1 MKQCTQ
7 KSNLECTANFITFL
21 NSKSRIMTTKILKN
35 SLSTVLLLF
44 SILAFSQEKSKNT
57 VSLEVFYSKI
67 QTEKNPQI
75 IDARAPEEF
84 ALNHLEGAVNFNL
97 ESKDYEKQIAKL
109 DKTKPVFTYSIGAG
123 RSVWLADD
131 LLKKGFKEAYSLEGG
146 IANWIGNGKPFY
158 ANSKSKLTLAGY
170 KKIIAENKAVL
181 VDIGSIYC
189 GACKKVKPVLETIK
203 AQYGSN
209 LKIVEI
215 DLEDSPQVIADL
227 KTVKVFPTLILYQD
241 GKIVFKKEGLG
252 DLKKEVDVA
261 LAH

>member
-1 MKQCTQ
+1 MK
-7 KSNLECTANFITFL
+7 N
-21 NSKSRIMTTKILKN
+21 KIFKN
-35 SLSTVLLLF
+35 SIATAILLF
-44 SILAFSQEKSKNT
+44 TVAGFSQNKSSNT
-57 VSLEVFYSKI
+57 VSLDVFYSKI
-67 QTEKNPQI
+67 QSEKKPQI
-75 IDARAPEEF
+75 IDARGPEEF
-84 ALNHLEGAVNFNL
+84 ALNHINGAVNFNL
-97 ESKDYEKQIAKL
+97 ESKDYAAQVAKL
-109 DKTKPVFTYSIGAG
+109 DKSKPVFTYSIGAG

-158 ANSKSKLTLAGY
+158 ANSKSKLTLAEY
-170 KKIIAENKAVL
+170 KKIIAENKDVL

-227 KTVKVFPTLILYQD
+227 KTVKVFPTLILYKD

-252 DLKKEVDVA
+252 DLKNDVDVA
-261 LAH
+261 LALK

>member
-1 MKQCTQ
+1 MMK
-7 KSNLECTANFITFL
+7 N
-21 NSKSRIMTTKILKN
+21 KIFKN
-35 SLSTVLLLF
+35 SIATAILLF
-44 SILAFSQEKSKNT
+44 TVAGFSQNKSSNT
-57 VSLEVFYSKI
+57 VSLDVFYSKI
-67 QTEKNPQI
+67 QSEKKPQI
-75 IDARAPEEF
+75 IDARGPEEF
-84 ALNHLEGAVNFNL
+84 ALNHINGAINFNL
-97 ESKDYEKQIAKL
+97 ESKDYAAQVAKL
-109 DKTKPVFTYSIGAG
+109 DKSKPVFTYSIGAG

-158 ANSKSKLTLAGY
+158 ANSKSKLTLAEY
-170 KKIIAENKAVL
+170 KKIIAENKDVL

-227 KTVKVFPTLILYQD
+227 KTVKVFPTLILYKD

-252 DLKKEVDVA
+252 DLKNDVDMA
-261 LAH
+261 LAVK

>member
-1 MKQCTQ
+1 MK
-7 KSNLECTANFITFL
+7 N
-21 NSKSRIMTTKILKN
+21 KIFKN
-35 SLSTVLLLF
+35 SIATAILLF
-44 SILAFSQEKSKNT
+44 TVAGFSQNKSSNT
-57 VSLEVFYSKI
+57 VSLDVFYSKI
-67 QTEKNPQI
+67 QSEKKPQI
-75 IDARAPEEF
+75 IDARGPEEF
-84 ALNHLEGAVNFNL
+84 ALNHINGAVNFNL
-97 ESKDYEKQIAKL
+97 ESKDYAAQVAKL
-109 DKTKPVFTYSIGAG
+109 DKSKPVFTYSIGAG

-158 ANSKSKLTLAGY
+158 ANSKSKLTLTEY
-170 KKIIAENKAVL
+170 KKIIAKNKDVL

-227 KTVKVFPTLILYQD
+227 KTVKVFPTLILYKD

-252 DLKKEVDVA
+252 DLKNDVDVA
-261 LAH
+261 LAVK

>member
-1 MKQCTQ
+1 MKNKTLQN
-7 KSNLECTANFITFL
+7 SFAIVFFL
-21 NSKSRIMTTKILKN
+21 FTI
-35 SLSTVLLLF
+35 VG
-44 SILAFSQEKSKNT
+44 FSQEKSPNT
-57 VSLEVFYSKI
+57 VSLDVYYAKI
-67 QTEKNPQI
+67 QNEKKPQI
-75 IDARAPEEF
+75 IDARGPEEF
-84 ALNHLEGAVNFNL
+84 TLNHINGAVNFNL
-97 ESKDYEKQIAKL
+97 ESKDYAAQVAKL

-158 ANSKSKLTLAGY
+158 ANSKSKLTLAEY
-170 KKIIAENKAVL
+170 KKIIAENKDVL

-227 KTVKVFPTLILYQD
+227 KTIKVFPTLILYKD
-241 GKIVFKKEGLG
+241 GKIVFKKDGLG
-252 DLKKEVDVA
+252 DLKNDVDVA
-261 LAH
+261 LAVK

>member
-1 MKQCTQ
+1 MK
-7 KSNLECTANFITFL
+7 N
-21 NSKSRIMTTKILKN
+21 KIFKN
-35 SLSTVLLLF
+35 SIATAILLF
-44 SILAFSQEKSKNT
+44 TVAGFSQNKSSNT
-57 VSLEVFYSKI
+57 VSLDVFYSKI
-67 QTEKNPQI
+67 QNEKKPQI
-75 IDARAPEEF
+75 IDARGPEEF
-84 ALNHLEGAVNFNL
+84 ALNHINGAVNFNL
-97 ESKDYEKQIAKL
+97 ESKDYAAQIAKL
-109 DKTKPVFTYSIGAG
+109 DKSKPVFTYSIGAG

-158 ANSKSKLTLAGY
+158 ANSKSKLTLAEY
-170 KKIIAENKAVL
+170 KKIIAENKDVL

-227 KTVKVFPTLILYQD
+227 KTVKVFPTLILYKD

-252 DLKKEVDVA
+252 DLKNDVDVA
-261 LAH
+261 LAVK

>member
-1 MKQCTQ
+1 MK
-7 KSNLECTANFITFL
+7 N
-21 NSKSRIMTTKILKN
+21 KIFKN
-35 SLSTVLLLF
+35 SIATAILLF
-44 SILAFSQEKSKNT
+44 TVAGFSQNKSSNT
-57 VSLEVFYSKI
+57 VSLDVFYSKI
-67 QTEKNPQI
+67 QSEKKPQI
-75 IDARAPEEF
+75 IDARGSEEF
-84 ALNHLEGAVNFNL
+84 ALNHINGAVNFNL
-97 ESKDYEKQIAKL
+97 ESKDYAAQVAKL
-109 DKTKPVFTYSIGAG
+109 DKSKPVFTYSIGAG

-158 ANSKSKLTLAGY
+158 ANSKSKLTLAEY
-170 KKIIAENKAVL
+170 KKIIAENKDVL

-227 KTVKVFPTLILYQD
+227 KTVKVFPTLILYKH

-252 DLKKEVDVA
+252 DLKNDVDVA
-261 LAH
+261 LAVK

>member
-1 MKQCTQ
+1 MK
-7 KSNLECTANFITFL
+7 N
-21 NSKSRIMTTKILKN
+21 KIFKN
-35 SLSTVLLLF
+35 SIATAILLF
-44 SILAFSQEKSKNT
+44 TVAGFSQNKSSNT
-57 VSLEVFYSKI
+57 VSLDVFYSKI
-67 QTEKNPQI
+67 QNEKKPQI
-75 IDARAPEEF
+75 IDARGPEEF
-84 ALNHLEGAVNFNL
+84 ALNHINGAVNFNL
-97 ESKDYEKQIAKL
+97 ESKDYAAQIAKL
-109 DKTKPVFTYSIGAG
+109 DKSKPVFTYSIGAG

-158 ANSKSKLTLAGY
+158 ANSKSKLTLAEY
-170 KKIIAENKAVL
+170 KKIIAENKDVL

-227 KTVKVFPTLILYQD
+227 KNVKVFPTLILYKD

-252 DLKKEVDVA
+252 DLKNDVDVA
-261 LAH
+261 LAVK